1 MKIKD
6 LSRQLVAVYAGRFH
20 PFHIG
25 HAMAFNELQA
35 KFGAEST
42 YIATSGKVEPPKSP
56 FSFEEKLVM
65 ISAAGIDAGRVF
77 QETVPYAP
85 LNLPQALKLDPAKDV
100 LIFGVGSKDMA
111 EDPRFN
117 FAPLKNGT
125 PSYFQPLKGNEN
137 NLKPFSNDKLPDGTR
152 AGHGYVFAVKDY
164 KFNVAGQTAGS
175 ASDIRN
181 RFVAGD
187 AELRQR
193 IVADLYPNASPGDQA
208 RILKIFESKLG
219 ADK

>member
-6 LSRQLVAVYAGRFH
+6 LKPRIIAVYAGRFH
-20 PFHIG
+20 PFHRG
-25 HAMAFNELQA
+25 HAQAFLELQA

-56 FSFEEKLVM
+56 FSFEEKLLM
-65 ISAAGIDAGRVF
+65 ITASGAPANRVF

-85 LNLPQALKLDPAKDV
+85 MTLPQSLGLDPSRDI

-111 EDPRFN
+111 EDPRFS

-125 PSYFQPLKGNEN
+125 PSYFQPFKGNEK

-152 AGHGYVFAVKDY
+152 AGHGYIYPVKDY
-164 KFNVAGQTAGS
+164 KFEVAGMTAGS

-181 RFVAGD
+181 RFATGSQ
-187 AELRQR
+187 ELKEQ
-193 IVADLYPNASPGDQA
+193 IVNDLYPTASPADKT
-208 RILKIFESKLG
+208 RILKIFELKLG
-219 ADK
+219 AVK

>member
-6 LSRQLVAVYAGRFH
+6 LSRRIIAVYAGRFH
-20 PFHIG
+20 PFHTG
-25 HAMAFNELQA
+25 HAMAFKELQA
-35 KFGAEST
+35 KFGADST

-65 ISAAGIDAGRVF
+65 IAASGADASRVF

-85 LNLPQALKLDPAKDV
+85 LNLPQALDLDPNRDI

-137 NLKPFSNDKLPDGTR
+137 NLKPFSNDKLADGTR

-164 KFNVAGQTAGS
+164 KFTVAGQTAGS

-181 RFVAGD
+181 RFATGNK
-187 AELRQR
+187 ELRKQ
-193 IVADLYPNASPGDQA
+193 IIADLYPNASPAEQS

-219 ADK
+219 VAK